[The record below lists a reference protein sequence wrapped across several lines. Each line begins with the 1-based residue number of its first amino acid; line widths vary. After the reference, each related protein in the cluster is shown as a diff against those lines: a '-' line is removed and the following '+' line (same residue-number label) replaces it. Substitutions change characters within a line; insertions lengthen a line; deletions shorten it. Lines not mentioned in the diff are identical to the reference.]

1 MTRLV
6 ATFKHEDEAEDE
18 PIGPLILSDQDDAD
32 YHEELGWMSLAE
44 AKKLAELNGWPLSE
58 D

>member
-1 MTRLV
+1 MTRLE
-6 ATFKHEDEAEDE
+6 ATFKHEDEAEGE
-18 PIGPLILSDQDDAD
+18 PVGPLILSDQDDAEF
-32 YHEELGWMSLAE
+32 HEELGWMSLAD